1 MTNANDST
9 RAELEQADLESRL
22 AFQEETLSQ
31 LNQMVA
37 NQDQR
42 IVHLEQQLQALAG
55 HYRSLR
61 DAVDE
66 AKGLADGTLSDERPP
81 HY

>member
-1 MTNANDST
+1 MTNTND
-9 RAELEQADLESRL
+9 RAHGESRQADLESRL

-31 LNQMVA
+31 LGEVVA
-37 NQDQR
+37 SQDQR
-42 IVHLEQQLQALAG
+42 IVRLEQQLQALAG

-66 AKGLADGTLSDERPP
+66 AKGLAGGAVPDERPP